1 VNLDLSALQ
10 TLSHGLGWTEYYLWH
25 VAGFLAAYFL
35 FATAFR
41 RIIRDVLIERGY
53 GAYIDPRPLKPG
65 QIGREIRQSMISIL
79 FLSFT
84 AVLALKLEQYGHLRI
99 LWKDIGIARALF
111 DLGLF
116 AVWNEIWFFAC
127 HWLLHRPWFFKRVH
141 IAHHHSVTV
150 TPFTSLSFHWFE
162 ALLLSGTMISIQLL
176 HGFNIL
182 SIMLWPGI
190 SLLCNIFGHSNFTF
204 HASRRGERF
213 LENNWRH
220 NLHHTKVGRN
230 FGFWT
235 PWPDA
240 LLAAVTGRKG
250 GPKPKADP

>member
-1 VNLDLSALQ
+1 MSLDFSALQ
-10 TLSHGLGWTEYYLWH
+10 ALSHRLGWPEYYLWH
-25 VAGFLAAYFL
+25 VGGFMAAYFAL
-35 FATAFR
+35 AITSGWV
-41 RIIRDVLIERGY
+41 IRNVLVARGY
-53 GAYIDPRPLKPG
+53 GTFIDPRPLKPG
-65 QIGREIRQSMISIL
+65 QIGREIRQSLVAML

-99 LWKDIGIARALF
+99 LWKDITLTRAALDLALF
-111 DLGLF
+111 
-116 AVWNEIWFFAC
+116 AAWNEIWFFSC

-141 IAHHHSVTV
+141 IAHHFSVTV

-162 ALLLSGTMISIQLL
+162 ALLLSGTMISIQLF

-182 SIMLWPGI
+182 SIMMWPGI
-190 SLLCNIFGHSNFTF
+190 SLICNTLGHSNFAF
-204 HASRRGERF
+204 ASSRRGERF

-220 NLHHTKVGRN
+220 NVHHTKVSRN

-240 LLAAVTGRKG
+240 LLAALSGRKRS
-250 GPKPKADP
+250 PKESA